1 MVPHQKLLLVLAA
14 VLTLLAAASMITIH
28 LLFSKVFFGRVKAP
42 ESNTSFRQEDY
53 PGDDRGMARFRS
65 GKNTLQGYLYGTGNT
80 KALVVISH
88 GIGSGAAD
96 YMAETIWF
104 VNHGYRVFTYDGTGS
119 HASEGRGTTGM
130 AQSKIDLD
138 AALRYIEKTG
148 GLKDL
153 PVLLYGHSW
162 GGYAAA
168 AILAADHP
176 ITASV
181 SVAGY
186 NTPGGIV
193 YETAQ
198 KLTGPLAPLI
208 YPAIRLNNFFRFGR
222 EANAAAV
229 PAINASRTPI
239 LIIHGTGDRTIRYDG
254 ASIIARRYQITSP
267 GAEFYVRSGEGQNGH
282 GSLFLSAAAL
292 AYAEQIQDSP
302 AAERD
307 KFKLAELDEDYM
319 NTVNG
324 FYEKHL
330 GLSNRGGRR

>member
-1 MVPHQKLLLVLAA
+1 MILQQKLLVLAA
-14 VLTLLAAASMITIH
+14 VLALLAAASMITIH

-42 ESNTSFRQEDY
+42 ESSTVFRYEDY
-53 PGDDRGMARFRS
+53 PGGDRGMTRFRS
-65 GKNTLQGYLYGTGNT
+65 GKNTLQGYLYGTRNT

-88 GIGSGAAD
+88 GIGSGSAS

-138 AALRYIEKTG
+138 AALGHIEKTA
-148 GLKDL
+148 GLKEL

-168 AILAADHP
+168 AILAKDHP

-186 NTPGGIV
+186 NTPAGIV

-198 KLTGPLAPLI
+198 RLIGPLAPPA
-208 YPAIRLNNFFRFGR
+208 YPFMRLNNFFRFGR

-239 LIIHGTGDRTIRYDG
+239 LIIHGTADQTIRYDG
-254 ASIIARRYQITSP
+254 ASIIARRNQITNP

-292 AYAEQIQDSP
+292 AYAEQVKDRP
-302 AAERD
+302 AAECD
-307 KFKLAELDEDYM
+307 KFKLGELDEEYM
-319 NTVNG
+319 TVVNG

-330 GLSNRGGRR
+330 GLSKRP